1 MDMRTRGVKR
11 LTFEGTE
18 NAEPN
23 WSPTENLI
31 VYSSLRGGVYQLFM
45 MNPLTGDEPK
55 QLTQDSSHHESP
67 SWSPDGNQIIFAKRH
82 GNKQQLYGIMKNG
95 SFERKLFNFP
105 GSQSYPQWSK

>member
-1 MDMRTRGVKR
+1 
-11 LTFEGTE
+11 
-18 NAEPN
+18 
-23 WSPTENLI
+23 
-31 VYSSLRGGVYQLFM
+31 M
-45 MNPLTGDEPK
+45 MNPLTGEEPK
-55 QLTQDSSHHESP
+55 QLTHDLSHHESP